1 MTNGKVQM
9 TKLKVQAP
17 KKSTKQI
24 MPKSINTKEFKKA
37 LHLLLRCSFSI
48 EICLLFAYPFI

>member
-9 TKLKVQAP
+9 TKVKVQAP

-24 MPKSINTKEFKKA
+24 MPKSINTKKLKNA
-37 LHLLLRCSFSI
+37 LYL
-48 EICLLFAYPFI
+48 